1 MLEWSDVREHRRVSL
16 VALGVIAVFLVVA
29 AIINQLIIKSV
40 NESYSPGF
48 HSESVADSRQRGVF
62 LDSVRFGRSQFEL
75 DGVRY
80 RATEAWIEDQ
90 IQIHYRLLFFRR
102 DSLLDQPTLVV
113 RIEPDSAG
121 TEPLCVALGSREI
134 RYDGRN
140 VFTASD
146 CRSWFASVERP
157 FPESIELSV
166 SDRAR

>member
-1 MLEWSDVREHRRVSL
+1 MMKRRDYAI
-16 VALGVIAVFLVVA
+16 VAVGVIGIFLVVA

-40 NESYSPGF
+40 NEYYSPGF
-48 HSESVADSRQRGVF
+48 HSESVADSRERRVF
-62 LDSVRFGRSQFEL
+62 LDSVRFGGAQFEL

-102 DSLLDQPTLVV
+102 DSLLDQPTLIV

-134 RYDGRN
+134 SYDGRN
-140 VFTASD
+140 AFTASD

-157 FPESIELSV
+157 FPESIVLSV